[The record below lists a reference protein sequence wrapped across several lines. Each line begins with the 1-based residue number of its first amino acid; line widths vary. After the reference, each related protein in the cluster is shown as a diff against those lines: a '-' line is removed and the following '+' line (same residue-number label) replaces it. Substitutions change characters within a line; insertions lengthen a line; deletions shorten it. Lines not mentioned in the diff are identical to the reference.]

1 MTLKVPLS
9 VGLIIIKCVNSIFVR
24 EKNGLTY
31 AARAALEEAAGK
43 LKILTTPSVDEGA
56 ALDTTEAE
64 EVEEVTGGA
73 VRVGA
78 EVGGAIV
85 VVGLGLSVGIGA
97 TLTICDDSAAT

>member
-1 MTLKVPLS
+1 
-9 VGLIIIKCVNSIFVR
+9 
-24 EKNGLTY
+24 
-31 AARAALEEAAGK
+31 LEEAAGK

-56 ALDTTEAE
+56 ALDTTEVE
-64 EVEEVTGGA
+64 EVEEATGGGV